1 MKILLVN
8 GSPREDGCTYTA
20 LAEMAECFRAE
31 GAEATIYH
39 IGAEPVAPC
48 KACRGCA
55 RAKKCVIQDKVNE
68 FVELAREYDGYV
80 IGSPVHYAS
89 ASGSLVAFMDRA
101 FFSDYVS
108 GHNSFAHKPAAAV
121 ASARRAGTTATLDQ
135 INKYFTISQMPI
147 ISGRYWNMVHGF
159 TPDDVRKDA
168 EGLQNLRYV
177 ARNMVYHLRC
187 KEAAAAAGILPPEQ
201 EKPVYTHFIH

>member
-1 MKILLVN
+1 
-8 GSPREDGCTYTA
+8 
-20 LAEMAECFRAE
+20 MAECFRAE

-39 IGAEPVAPC
+39 IGADPVAPC
-48 KACRGCA
+48 RACRGCA

-89 ASGSLVAFMDRA
+89 ASASLVALMDRA

-108 GHNSFAHKPAAAV
+108 GHHSFAHKPAAAV
-121 ASARRAGTTATLDQ
+121 VSARRAGTTATLDQ

-187 KEAAAAAGILPPEQ
+187 KEAAAKAGILPPVQ
-201 EKPVYTHFIH
+201 ENPVYTHFIH